1 MKEIHNSKL
10 PVTPKGLDFD
20 AELKAKIL
28 SSTHSLRALAYKA
41 GVSAASLSLFMNGRY
56 PISEKTYSR
65 LILALELTASEKNHL
80 DLLRAWKFGDTA
92 EQKLRA
98 LNQLYRLS
106 SFRRVYKDQ
115 IESSQYLTHWL
126 YVAIRE
132 LATIPGFILDAHW
145 IQDRLTFKSSPE
157 QIKSALKF
165 LIDRGFIDCDESGR
179 VSTTDRDIKCDG
191 DLFLFSMSI
200 YHRQMLELAKEALQK
215 STSSERTI
223 EGITLSLT
231 QEDRDA
237 LSKEWARLQ
246 EKAMR
251 LSLASTGKGQQVF
264 QIEFAMFPLS
274 KAQSKEAPT
283 QPSPTETKI

>member
-1 MKEIHNSKL
+1 VKEIHDTQPTTS
-10 PVTPKGLDFD
+10 PRGLDFD

-28 SSTHSLRALAYKA
+28 SSAHSLRALAYKA
-41 GVSAASLSLFMNGRY
+41 GVSAASLSLFMNGKY
-56 PISEKTYSR
+56 PLSDKTYTR
-65 LILALELTASEKNHL
+65 LTLALELNTSEKNHL
-80 DLLRAWKFGDTA
+80 DLLREWKFGQTA
-92 EQKLRA
+92 EHKLRA

-106 SFRRVYKDQ
+106 AFRRVYKNQ

-132 LATIPGFILDAHW
+132 LATIPGFILDAQW
-145 IQDRLTFKSSPE
+145 IQNRLTFKASPD

-165 LIDRGFIDCDESGR
+165 LIDQNFIHCDESGR
-179 VSTTDRDIKCDG
+179 VSTAERELKCEG
-191 DLFLFSMSI
+191 DLFLFSMSV
-200 YHRQMLELAKEALQK
+200 YHRQMLELAKEALQN
-215 STSSERTI
+215 SASSERTI

-231 QEDRDA
+231 QEDRDV

-274 KAQSKEAPT
+274 KAQSKEQT
-283 QPSPTETKI
+283 SKPSPTETKQ